1 MPAESVCNAIEWLRG
16 FAVAFFSHDDGS
28 LFGLGLCLSV
38 SANANGFGS
47 LARLKAVEVFA
58 SDVDLRSTSMSN
70 YVYDSL
76 VLTLFPVVR
85 FHVFKPTS
93 F

>member
-1 MPAESVCNAIEWLRG
+1 MVG
-16 FAVAFFSHDDGS
+16 FP
-28 LFGLGLCLSV
+28 LNELGFDLSV
-38 SANANGFGS
+38 SANANGFES
-47 LARLKAVEVFA
+47 LARLKAVEVFIG
-58 SDVDLRSTSMSN
+58 DVDLRSTSISN
-70 YVYDSL
+70 TVYDSL